1 MSRSVEETRR
11 DFLVRLARTAAFVAP
26 AMLTLDAAP
35 LAAQGSST
43 SAGQGKATGQ
53 ATVVGSLTPT
63 SDGAL
68 MAPSQEQ
75 QLQTDPSGST
85 LPWAPE
91 SGETAPWTVPPPTST
106 G

>member
-26 AMLTLDAAP
+26 AVLTLDAAP
-35 LAAQGSST
+35 LAAQG
-43 SAGQGKATGQ
+43 GGGGKAGKAA
-53 ATVVGSLTPT
+53 ATSSSSVVGSLTPT
-63 SDGAL
+63 SL
-68 MAPSQEQ
+68 QAPLLET
-75 QLQTDPSGST
+75 QLQSDETVPWDP
-85 LPWAPE
+85 A

>member
-43 SAGQGKATGQ
+43 SAGQ

>member
-11 DFLVRLARTAAFVAP
+11 DFLVRLARTALFVAP
-26 AMLTLDAAP
+26 AVVSLDASP
-35 LAAQGSST
+35 LAAQGGT
-43 SAGQGKATGQ
+43 TGGKGKAT
-53 ATVVGSLTPT
+53 TTSTVGSLTPT
-63 SDGAL
+63 SSGAL
-68 MAPSQEQ
+68 QAPSQQ
-75 QLQTDPSGST
+75 QMQTDPSGST